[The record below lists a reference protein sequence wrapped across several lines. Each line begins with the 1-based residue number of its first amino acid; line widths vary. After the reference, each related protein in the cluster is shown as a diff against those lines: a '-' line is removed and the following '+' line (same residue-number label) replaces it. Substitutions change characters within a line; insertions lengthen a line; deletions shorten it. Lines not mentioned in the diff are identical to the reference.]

1 LLRCDAVLQYQFF
14 FLDPWFFSWGYIICS
29 LYIIDGGLCRTAA
42 GKERKGEGRGGVDD
56 DTAVVE
62 VHVERNSHLLYG
74 IQDVYDSVA
83 VLRGFGVGLCDTDDV
98 VLNFQDSRSSGL
110 AMDHNL

>member
-1 LLRCDAVLQYQFF
+1 MWFYNISFF
-14 FLDPWFFSWGYIICS
+14 VLDPGFFSWGYIICS

-62 VHVERNSHLLYG
+62 VHIEKNSHLLYG
-74 IQDVYDSVA
+74 IQDVYDFYYCVDRTTSY
-83 VLRGFGVGLCDTDDV
+83 
-98 VLNFQDSRSSGL
+98 
-110 AMDHNL
+110 

>member
-1 LLRCDAVLQYQFF
+1 MT
-14 FLDPWFFSWGYIICS
+14 SI
-29 LYIIDGGLCRTAA
+29 
-42 GKERKGEGRGGVDD
+42 
-56 DTAVVE
+56 
-62 VHVERNSHLLYG
+62 
-74 IQDVYDSVA
+74 A